1 MKRYVTDT
9 HCLLWYMTDD
19 RRLPKAVNKIY
30 DAAEKG
36 RAQVLVPSI
45 VLVEAIFLL
54 QRQRIARSVL
64 DQLLQLPEEPTAT
77 LYVTPLNLAVVL
89 AVNAFGPAAIPELAE
104 RIIAA
109 TAYTLNLP
117 LLTVDHIIIES
128 NLVKVIE

>member
-9 HCLLWYMTDD
+9 HCLRWYMTDD

-89 AVNAFGPAAIPELAE
+89 AVNAFGPAAIPELAD

>member
-9 HCLLWYMTDD
+9 QCLLWYLTDD
-19 RRLPKAVNKIY
+19 RRLPKAVSKVY
-30 DAAEKG
+30 DATEKG

-45 VLVEAIFLL
+45 VVVEAIFLL
-54 QRQRIARSVL
+54 QRQRIVQSVL
-64 DQLLQLPEEPTAT
+64 DQLLHLPEEPTAT

-89 AVNAFGPAAIPELAE
+89 AVNAFGPAAIAELAD

-109 TAYTLNLP
+109 TAYTLSLP
-117 LLTVDHIIIES
+117 LLTTDHVIIES

>member
-89 AVNAFGPAAIPELAE
+89 AVNAFGPAAIPELAD